1 VVLSVPLVNGGAD
14 LAQVRA
20 STTRRNEL
28 QAKASNVER
37 KLSLELETAY
47 ANLEASAQRYAAVRD
62 ELEANAKVVAAF
74 KAQMLGSNRSL
85 LEVLDAFQR
94 LHQSRLDLTQS
105 LVSEAQSQ
113 LRVAHLTGSLA
124 TVFSTAFSTAP

>member
-1 VVLSVPLVNGGAD
+1 
-14 LAQVRA
+14 
-20 STTRRNEL
+20 
-28 QAKASNVER
+28 
-37 KLSLELETAY
+37 
-47 ANLEASAQRYAAVRD
+47 LEASGQRYSAVRD
-62 ELEANAKVVAAF
+62 ELESNAKVVAAF
-74 KAQMLGSNRSL
+74 RAQMLGSNRSL

-124 TVFSTAFSTAP
+124 TVFSTAP